1 MINEISLVVSTL
13 ATLIPILTT
22 LGVITYWLGRKF
34 AEIEARFGRIDEK
47 FRDVD
52 NRFANIDHRFE
63 EVMKHIDLRVSRIAE
78 AFRSY
83 QEFFVEYPA
92 AQGMLKDGEASMLK
106 NEALRLMRL
115 AATNPL
121 TKEEWERI
129 RRYLE
134 KDELT
139 LEEALELRE
148 LARKATDEYGERPEA
163 WKLHIYASI
172 MVGKAIRRLR
182 EKKSTSN

>member
-1 MINEISLVVSTL
+1 VWWVAEDVSLIMTTLVTLVPVLSTL
-13 ATLIPILTT
+13 GAM
-22 LGVITYWLGRKF
+22 TYWLGRKF
-34 AEIEARFGRIDEK
+34 AGMDLK
-47 FRDVD
+47 FRE
-52 NRFANIDHRFE
+52 IDRRFE
-63 EVMKHIDLRVSRIAE
+63 AFERHVGSRILRMAE

-83 QEFFVEYPA
+83 QEFFVEYLA

-115 AATNPL
+115 ASTNPL
-121 TKEEWERI
+121 TREEWERI
-129 RRYLE
+129 KRYLE

-148 LARKATDEYGERPEA
+148 LARKATDEYGDRPEA

-172 MVGKAIRRLR
+172 MVGRAIRRLR
-182 EKKSTSN
+182 EEGRG

>member
-1 MINEISLVVSTL
+1 MINEVSLVVSTL

-34 AEIEARFGRIDEK
+34 AEIEAKFGRIDEK

-52 NRFANIDHRFE
+52 NRFE
-63 EVMKHIDLRVSRIAE
+63 EIIKHIDLRVSRIAE

>member
-1 MINEISLVVSTL
+1 MINEVSLVVSTL

-52 NRFANIDHRFE
+52 NRFE
-63 EVMKHIDLRVSRIAE
+63 EIIKHIDLRVSRIAE

-83 QEFFVEYPA
+83 QEFFVEYLA
-92 AQGMLKDGEASMLK
+92 AQGIIKESEVNMLR

-115 AATNPL
+115 AVTNPI
-121 TKEEWERI
+121 TKEEWEKI

-139 LEEALELRE
+139 MEEALELRE
-148 LARKATDEYGERPEA
+148 LARKVTDEYGERSEA
-163 WKLHIYASI
+163 WKLHIYASV
-172 MVGKAIRRLR
+172 MVGRAIRKLR
-182 EKKSTSN
+182 EKKSTNS